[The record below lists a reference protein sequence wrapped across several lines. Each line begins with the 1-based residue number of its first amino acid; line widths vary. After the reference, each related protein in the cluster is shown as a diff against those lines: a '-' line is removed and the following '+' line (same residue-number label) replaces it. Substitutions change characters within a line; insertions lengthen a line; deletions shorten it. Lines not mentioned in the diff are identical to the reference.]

1 MSKREN
7 RVINAFINCVKRGEY
22 TFEYACLLIEDTQRY
37 GYLTDEAKEVFY
49 AEFEVDD
56 ESEVDETEVEPT
68 EEQEEQMRIRAKP
81 RKDKK

>member
-49 AEFEVDD
+49 AEFEVD
-56 ESEVDETEVEPT
+56 EEVVDEAVEEPA
-68 EEQEEQMRIRAKP
+68 EE
-81 RKDKK
+81 

>member
-22 TFEYACLLIEDTQRY
+22 TFEYACLLIEDTQKY

-49 AEFEVDD
+49 AEFEN
-56 ESEVDETEVEPT
+56 VDEAVEEPA
-68 EEQEEQMRIRAKP
+68 EE
-81 RKDKK
+81 

>member
-22 TFEYACLLIEDTQRY
+22 TFEYACLLIEDTQKY

-49 AEFEVDD
+49 AEFETD
-56 ESEVDETEVEPT
+56 EADEETEVDEAEINNTDETDTNDTIESGV
-68 EEQEEQMRIRAKP
+68 
-81 RKDKK
+81 

>member
-37 GYLTDEAKEVFY
+37 GYLTNEAKEVFY
-49 AEFEVDD
+49 AEFEND
-56 ESEVDETEVEPT
+56 ETDVDEAVEEPA
-68 EEQEEQMRIRAKP
+68 EE
-81 RKDKK
+81 

>member
-37 GYLTDEAKEVFY
+37 GYLTDEAKEIFY
-49 AEFEVDD
+49 AEFEND
-56 ESEVDETEVEPT
+56 EETDVDEAVEEPA
-68 EEQEEQMRIRAKP
+68 EELKSN
-81 RKDKK
+81 D